1 MKGKNM
7 YEAIIDQLAESYKQ
21 ENDLVGN
28 DFGALE
34 EAVLREM
41 RVLGQGL
48 LQRLVDSHSNG
59 YQGSSLYCSCGAS
72 MRFVQHRGRDIH
84 SCFGWIRIKRAYY
97 HCSGCGQSL
106 SPYDESSGLGVE
118 QLSPGLAQACCLL
131 AVDDSFESVS
141 RKIMHFFGQS
151 VSDDTVKS
159 VVHHVG
165 SVVVR
170 DQQQALD
177 EYFSDKEIPEAQSTP
192 ERLYI
197 TADGTTVCEAD
208 GWHEAKVGCIYWAD
222 KSLKRCA
229 RHVSSFE
236 NSERFGWDLWLE
248 ACRCG
253 LRQAEELVYLGDGA
267 GWIRTEHRRH
277 FGRATFIIDWYHAC
291 EHIWDCAKA
300 LLGEGTAAAK
310 QWAQGYLDLL
320 WQGCTKQL
328 LDGLRLEC
336 KAHRGRKRSALEEVI
351 SYVSTNEE
359 QMRYDVFRA
368 AGYDIGS
375 GAVEADC
382 KNVVGKRLK
391 QSGMRWSRAGSSST
405 LALRTTWLNRCWKQ
419 LWSQKPLAA

>member
-1 MKGKNM
+1 M

-21 ENDLVGN
+21 ENDLVGD

-41 RVLGQGL
+41 RALGCGL
-48 LQRLVDSHSNG
+48 LQRVLDSHSNG
-59 YQGSSLYCSCGAS
+59 YQGSSLLCSCVGS

-84 SCFGWIRIKRAYY
+84 SFGWIRVKRAYY
-97 HCSGCGQSL
+97 HCSDCGQSL
-106 SPYDESSGLGVE
+106 SPYDKSSGLGVE

-141 RKIMHFFGQS
+141 RKIMHLFGQS
-151 VSDDTVKS
+151 VSDDTVKA

-165 SVVVR
+165 SMVVR
-170 DQQQALD
+170 DQQQDLD
-177 EYFSDKEIPEAQSTP
+177 EFLSTKDIPKARFKP
-192 ERLYI
+192 KRLYI
-197 TADGTTVCEAD
+197 AADGTTVCEED
-208 GWHEAKVGCIYWAD
+208 GWHEAKVGCIYWED
-222 KSLKRCA
+222 KQLKRHA
-229 RHVSSFE
+229 HHVSSFE
-236 NSERFGWDLWLE
+236 NSKRFGWDLWLE

-267 GWIRTEHRRH
+267 GWIRTEHSRH
-277 FGRATFIIDWYHAC
+277 FGDATFIIDWYHAC

-300 LLGEGTAAAK
+300 LGGEGTAAAEK
-310 QWAQGYLDLL
+310 WAHGYLDLL

-336 KAHRGRKRSALEEVI
+336 KTRRGCKRRALEGLI
-351 SYVSTNEE
+351 SYISTNEE

-382 KNVVGKRLK
+382 IIIHT
-391 QSGMRWSRAGSSST
+391 GSANDMAESM
-405 LALRTTWLNRCWKQ
+405 LETTMV
-419 LWSQKPLAA
+419 

>member
-1 MKGKNM
+1 M
-7 YEAIIDQLAESYKQ
+7 YEAIIEQLAESYKD
-21 ENDLVGN
+21 ENDLVGK
-28 DFGALE
+28 DFGSLE

-41 RVLGQGL
+41 RVLGRGL

-59 YQGSSLYCSCGAS
+59 YQGSSLPCSCGGS

-84 SCFGWIRIKRAYY
+84 STFGWIRIKRAYY
-97 HCSGCGQSL
+97 HCPNCGRSL
-106 SPYDESSGLGVE
+106 SPYDKSSGLGVE

-141 RKIMHFFGQS
+141 RKIMQFFGQS
-151 VSDDTVKS
+151 VSDDTVKA

-165 SVVVR
+165 SVVLR
-170 DQQQALD
+170 EQQENFD
-177 EYFSDKEIPEAQSTP
+177 EFLSIKAIPKARFKP
-192 ERLYI
+192 KRLYI
-197 TADGTTVCEAD
+197 AADGTTVCEED
-208 GWHEAKVGCIYWAD
+208 GWHEAKVGCIYWQD
-222 KSLKRCA
+222 GQLKRHS

-267 GWIRTEHRRH
+267 CWIRTEHDRH
-277 FGRATFIIDWYHAC
+277 FGRATFIIDWYHAS

-300 LLGEGTAAAK
+300 LLGEGTAAGAE
-310 QWAQGYLDLL
+310 WARRHLDLL

-336 KAHRGRKRSALEEVI
+336 KAHRGSKSRALEGLI
-351 SYVSTNEE
+351 SYISTNEE

-368 AGYDIGS
+368 AGYDLGS

-391 QSGMRWSRAGSSST
+391 QSGMRWSRRGSSST
-405 LALRTTWLNRCWKQ
+405 LALRTIWLNRSWKQ
-419 LWSQKPLAA
+419 LWSKKPLAA